1 MTQLTQMS
9 RRAVLFHCGQLT
21 AGVSLAAVTARGWAQ
36 AAQQKPMPPDKQE
49 QKKEEEVS
57 PVEDLMREHGVLR
70 RIMLIYDHARLR
82 LEVGGEYPVE
92 TLRDAAGVIRRFIE
106 EYHEKLEE
114 DHIFPLFEKVSS
126 HADLAATLR
135 RQHEAGRKVTKF
147 ILDNAKVEASKD
159 EATRKAVSQ
168 HLEMFT
174 RLYRP
179 HAAREDTVL
188 FPAVRQV
195 VTPARYDEMGE
206 IFEDQE
212 HDLFGESG
220 FGGIVEHVAALERQI
235 GIYDLNQF
243 TPHV

>member
-1 MTQLTQMS
+1 
-9 RRAVLFHCGQLT
+9 
-21 AGVSLAAVTARGWAQ
+21 
-36 AAQQKPMPPDKQE
+36 MPPDKQE
-49 QKKEEEVS
+49 RKEEEVS
-57 PVEDLMREHGVLR
+57 PVEDLMREHGALR
-70 RIMLIYDHARLR
+70 RIMLIYDHARAR
-82 LEVGGEYPVE
+82 LEVGGEYSVE
-92 TLRDAAGVIRRFIE
+92 TLKDAAGIVRRFIE

-114 DHIFPLFEKVSS
+114 EHIFPLFEKGGP

-147 ILDNAKVEASKD
+147 ILDNANAEAVKS
-159 EATRKAVSQ
+159 EAARKAVSQ

-188 FPAVRQV
+188 FPAIRHV
-195 VTPARYDEMGE
+195 VTPAQYDEMGE
-206 IFEDQE
+206 TFEDRE

-220 FGGIVEHVAALERQI
+220 FGGIVEHVAALERQL

-243 TPHV
+243 TPNV

>member
-1 MTQLTQMS
+1 
-9 RRAVLFHCGQLT
+9 
-21 AGVSLAAVTARGWAQ
+21 
-36 AAQQKPMPPDKQE
+36 MPPDKQE
-49 QKKEEEVS
+49 KKTAEEVS

-70 RIMLIYDHARLR
+70 RIILIYDHARAR
-82 LEVGGEYPVE
+82 LEVGGEYPLE
-92 TLRDAAGVIRRFIE
+92 TLRDAAAIIRRFIE

-114 DHIFPLFEKVSS
+114 DHIFPLFEKGGP

-135 RQHEAGRKVTKF
+135 RQHEAGRKVTQF
-147 ILDNAKVEASKD
+147 ILDSANVEASKD

-168 HLEMFT
+168 HLEMFA

-188 FPAVRQV
+188 FPAIRQT
-195 VTPARYDEMGE
+195 VTPAQYDKMGE
-206 IFEDQE
+206 TFEDQE

-220 FGGIVEHVAALERQI
+220 FAGIVDHVATLERQL